1 MGDSYR
7 YICQIYSHDK
17 TQDCFVIPDDDQNA
31 VELALQSYQDARKLL
46 NSEKDKKSILFLT
59 IRLNELLFKYDY
71 QNKKESSYQKLKL
84 LFDTHLGMLSQ
95 CSEEQT
101 KDYTQVLNA
110 IENNLE
116 LWRLEID
123 HQ

>member
-1 MGDSYR
+1 L
-7 YICQIYSHDK
+7 I
-17 TQDCFVIPDDDQNA
+17 
-31 VELALQSYQDARKLL
+31 
-46 NSEKDKKSILFLT
+46 SEKDKKSILYLT

-71 QNKKESSYQKLKL
+71 QNKKESSYQKLKQ
-84 LFDTHLGMLSQ
+84 LFDSNLGLLSQ

-116 LWRLEID
+116 LWRQEVDPQKI
-123 HQ
+123 